1 MSLFERL
8 NNKRYDL
15 QEKKKK
21 FSSSAS
27 SGNNNSDQ
35 NISTSRRN
43 IKKAISDLEATQPN
57 SNEIR
62 KSLENRSTSGDG
74 GQRRTVDQNLELQK
88 QRAYQAYDDSDAGRP
103 TTGNTVNTSTK
114 TKTKT
119 KMDLSKP
126 IKDPW
131 FTDKNDY
138 PDGTSSN
145 KDVVKQSKVSKDA
158 SKFTDRVNRA
168 NKNRKEFIKGRQTYT
183 DSKTGIE
190 PGKPTKKGIVN
201 YIAKARNKRQ
211 GTNVN
216 TKLNKKAAE
225 VISKSSGKEYAD
237 KITKK
242 YETDKRM
249 IRSRKPR
256 KTVEQLKKEIEIKS
270 KNKKIVK
277 KIKNIVKTKPS
288 TSGLYDPFKNKI
300 PKLDPLKPLRIPKL
314 KPSVITKTAS
324 KSTPVLA
331 RLAKAGMKNPK
342 TALAVGLLGLGL
354 YGANKNRIATNKLK
368 KNKML
373 PPIGGGSKGEIVEP
387 KPISLYLQSDPS
399 RK

>member
-1 MSLFERL
+1 
-8 NNKRYDL
+8 
-15 QEKKKK
+15 
-21 FSSSAS
+21 
-27 SGNNNSDQ
+27 
-35 NISTSRRN
+35 
-43 IKKAISDLEATQPN
+43 
-57 SNEIR
+57 
-62 KSLENRSTSGDG
+62 
-74 GQRRTVDQNLELQK
+74 
-88 QRAYQAYDDSDAGRP
+88 
-103 TTGNTVNTSTK
+103 
-114 TKTKT
+114 
-119 KMDLSKP
+119 
-126 IKDPW
+126 
-131 FTDKNDY
+131 
-138 PDGTSSN
+138 
-145 KDVVKQSKVSKDA
+145 
-158 SKFTDRVNRA
+158 
-168 NKNRKEFIKGRQTYT
+168 
-183 DSKTGIE
+183 
-190 PGKPTKKGIVN
+190 
-201 YIAKARNKRQ
+201 
-211 GTNVN
+211 
-216 TKLNKKAAE
+216 
-225 VISKSSGKEYAD
+225 
-237 KITKK
+237 
-242 YETDKRM
+242 M

-354 YGANKNRIATNKLK
+354 YGVNKNRIATNKLK